1 MQIIDYIV
9 LFLYFAG
16 MAGIGFWLMRGQ
28 KKQEDFFM
36 AGRSFGK
43 LMQTFAAF
51 GSGTGSADPV
61 NTARTTFTNG
71 MSGMWSV
78 MYWLFVTPVYWIS
91 AVWYRRMRSL
101 TLGDWFVERYE
112 SKAIGVAYALFG
124 CFFYMTYGAMMFT
137 AIGKVAAPLLGD
149 TLFGVPLQYSLLPI
163 VAVVVITYGLLGGIS
178 AAYWTDLIQGICII
192 VLSVMLIPF
201 GLSAVVDKFGSE
213 GDGLMDAFRLMHE
226 QLGDGAF
233 TIIGGST
240 ASEFPL
246 YAIVSIVIINMIG
259 IVLTPHFIVTGGG
272 TAKSEW
278 DARVGLVTGNFIK
291 RFCTIGWVVTALI
304 VLTLYGSDVALTAD
318 PDKAWGLATL
328 KLLGPLNIGLVGLMV
343 ACLLA
348 ALMSTVDCF
357 MIVCAALVVRNIY
370 QPYVK
375 PDASEADSLMIARII
390 GALVVA
396 GSVALSLTIYDMF
409 ANLQLTWI
417 VPMLFAAVFWV
428 GMYWRRA
435 TTGAAWITFT
445 FCLLFFFVIPI
456 LLPVIN
462 SGIKNS
468 TKWTATSYFVETA
481 SKRKASPADVRI
493 REGKVKQWE
502 MKKTAIDGETHEVL
516 KNVRLKLLGD
526 KPVELKVGDPFTTT
540 KHSGGV
546 ALFWA
551 GKVQPAI
558 NGQIASMEKQIAN
571 APASELDVLKSK
583 LAELLLDSQSLKET
597 VEVPSI
603 TTKTSGVTVIAKRFR
618 VDVPLVASGRF
629 RLDMVLYDMFGV
641 ELATKKNA
649 AITTLNLPFATIV
662 PFLVM
667 IVASLF
673 TKPNSKE
680 ALDRLY
686 VKMKTPVDPDPA
698 GDRAQMEKSYAQPD
712 RFDERKLF
720 PGSSLEFQR
729 PTAQDFWGFA
739 VCFAI
744 CFGIIGLAVLVSRI
758 GT

>member
-1 MQIIDYIV
+1 MKLQLIDFLV

-16 MAGIGFWLMRGQ
+16 MAGVGFWLMRGQ

-61 NTARTTFTNG
+61 NTARGTFLNG

-137 AIGKVAAPLLGD
+137 AIGKVAAPLLGE
-149 TLFGVPLQYSLLPI
+149 TMFGMQLQYTLLPF
-163 VAVVVITYGLLGGIS
+163 VAVVVITYGLLGGIA

-192 VLSVMLIPF
+192 VLSVLLIPF
-201 GLSAVVDKFGSE
+201 GLKAVVDEFGSK

-226 QLGDGAF
+226 QLGDEAF

-246 YAIVSIVIINMIG
+246 YAIVAIVIINMIG

-291 RFCTIGWVVTALI
+291 RFCTIGWVITALI
-304 VLTLYGSDVALTAD
+304 VLTLYGSDAALTAD
-318 PDKAWGLATL
+318 ADKAWGVATL

-370 QPYVK
+370 HPYIK
-375 PDASEADSLMIARII
+375 PDASEAESLRLARII

-435 TTGAAWITFT
+435 TTRRR
-445 FCLLFFFVIPI
+445 VDHVH
-456 LLPVIN
+456 LLPAVFPRAAHRRAQAQPRL
-462 SGIKNS
+462 GQQPGVH
-468 TKWTATSYFVETA
+468 AHEPCHQEYPHPRRLPLDVA
-481 SKRKASPADVRI
+481 RGKASVA
-493 REGKVKQWE
+493 
-502 MKKTAIDGETHEVL
+502 GEPMTE
-516 KNVRLKLLGD
+516 
-526 KPVELKVGDPFTTT
+526 T
-540 KHSGGV
+540 KRRGGV
-546 ALFWA
+546 ALFWT
-551 GKVQPAI
+551 GSVKPV
-558 NGQIASMEKQIAN
+558 GDEK
-571 APASELDVLKSK
+571 
-583 LAELLLDSQSLKET
+583 LKEIERRK
-597 VEVPSI
+597 VPGGEEV
-603 TTKTSGVTVIAKRFR
+603 VYEY
-618 VDVPLVASGRF
+618 DCELVGSGRL
-629 RLDMVLYDMFGV
+629 RLDMLIIDKLGLN
-641 ELATKKNA
+641 LASMDKA
-649 AITTLNLPFATIV
+649 AIKTLDLPFATVV
-662 PFLVM
+662 PFIVM
-667 IVASLF
+667 ILASLV

-698 GDRAQMEKSYAQPD
+698 GDRAAMEKSYAQPD

-744 CFGIIGLAVLVSRI
+744 CFGIIGLAILVSGI

>member
-16 MAGIGFWLMRGQ
+16 MAGIGFWLMRQQ

-61 NTARTTFTNG
+61 NTARGTFHNG

-101 TLGDWFVERYE
+101 TFGDWFVERYE

-178 AAYWTDLIQGICII
+178 AAYWTDLIQGLCII
-192 VLSVMLIPF
+192 ALSLMLIPF
-201 GLSAVVDKFGSE
+201 GLSAVVEKFGSE
-213 GDGLMDAFRLMHE
+213 GDTMMDAFRLMHE

-233 TIIGGST
+233 TIIGGDA

-291 RFCTIGWVVTALI
+291 RFCTIGWVITALI
-304 VLTLYGSDVALTAD
+304 VLTLYGGNLDLVKDA
-318 PDKAWGLATL
+318 DKAWGVATIE
-328 KLLGPLNIGLVGLMV
+328 LLGPLKIGLVGLMV

-370 QPYVK
+370 HPYIK
-375 PDASEADSLMIARII
+375 PDASEAESLRLARIV
-390 GALVVA
+390 GAMVVA

-445 FCLLFFFVIPI
+445 FCLLFFFVLPI
-456 LLPVIN
+456 AVPKFNPGLA
-462 SGIKNS
+462 K
-468 TKWTATSYFVETA
+468 
-481 SKRKASPADVRI
+481 SPAYTRTSHVIQSTVTRAALPLDVSRGKAKTEGERI
-493 REGKVKQWE
+493 
-502 MKKTAIDGETHEVL
+502 TET
-516 KNVRLKLLGD
+516 KRR
-526 KPVELKVGDPFTTT
+526 
-540 KHSGGV
+540 GGV
-546 ALFWA
+546 ALFWT
-551 GKVQPAI
+551 GSVKPV
-558 NGQIASMEKQIAN
+558 GEEK
-571 APASELDVLKSK
+571 
-583 LAELLLDSQSLKET
+583 LKEIERRK
-597 VEVPSI
+597 VPDGEEV
-603 TTKTSGVTVIAKRFR
+603 VYEY
-618 VDVPLVASGRF
+618 DCDLVASGRL
-629 RLDMVLYDMFGV
+629 RLDMLIIDKLGV
-641 ELATKKNA
+641 NLAAMNKA
-649 AITTLNLPFATIV
+649 AIKTLDLPFATVV

-667 IVASLF
+667 IIASLL
-673 TKPNSKE
+673 TKRNNKE

-686 VKMKTPVDPDPA
+686 VKMKTPVDPNPA
-698 GDRAQMEKSYAQPD
+698 NDKAQMERSYAQPN
-712 RFDERKLF
+712 RFDDRKLF
-720 PGSSLEFQR
+720 PNSNLEFQR
-729 PTAQDFWGFA
+729 PTPIDFWGFIG
-739 VCFAI
+739 CFVI
-744 CFGIIGLAVLVSRI
+744 CFLIIGLAILVSRI